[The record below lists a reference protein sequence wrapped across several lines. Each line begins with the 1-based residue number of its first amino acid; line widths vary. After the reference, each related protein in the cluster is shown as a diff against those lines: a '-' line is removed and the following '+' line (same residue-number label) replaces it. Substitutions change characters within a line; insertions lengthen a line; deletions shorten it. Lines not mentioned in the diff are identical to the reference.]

1 MSQLHSIVETIR
13 NELEVK
19 ERLRDETLRR
29 ARQLTRYCANAIRA
43 VHRGE
48 RAEAEQ
54 LLQAARTAAAEMTD
68 AIADHPD
75 LYYAGYTQDALK
87 ELSEAHLT
95 YALIS
100 DQELPTP
107 QMLGVPSPAYLNG
120 LAEAMG
126 ELRRCVLDRL
136 RQDDVAT
143 GERLLDVMDE
153 VYTLLITVDFS
164 EAVTGGLRRNTDTVR
179 AVLERTRGDLT
190 TAVRQEEMKAALRE
204 FSAHSGLDGS
214 RTIADGLSEALGS
227 ETA

>member
-1 MSQLHSIVETIR
+1 MTHLYTIVESIR
-13 NELEVK
+13 NELEIK

-48 RAEAEQ
+48 RSEAEQ
-54 LLQAARTAAAEMTD
+54 LLQAARAAAAEMTGE
-68 AIADHPD
+68 IADHPD

-95 YALIS
+95 YALVTG
-100 DQELPTP
+100 QEMPTP
-107 QMLGVPSPAYLNG
+107 QMIGVPSPAYLNG

-143 GERLLDVMDE
+143 GERLLDVMGE

-164 EAVTGGLRRNTDTVR
+164 EAVTGGLRRNTDAVR

-204 FSAHSGLDGS
+204 FSTRSELNS
-214 RTIADGLSEALGS
+214 PREIADGLSETS
-227 ETA
+227 ESEAS

>member
-1 MSQLHSIVETIR
+1 MSHLHTIVEAIR
-13 NELEVK
+13 NELEIK
-19 ERLRDETLRR
+19 ERLRDETLHR

-43 VHRGE
+43 VHRGDTP
-48 RAEAEQ
+48 EAEQ
-54 LLQAARTAAAEMTD
+54 LLQAARAAAAEMTSE
-68 AIADHPD
+68 IAEHPD

-95 YALIS
+95 YALITG
-100 DQELPTP
+100 QEVPTP
-107 QMLGVPSPAYLNG
+107 QALGVEAPAYLNG

-143 GERLLDVMDE
+143 GERLLGIMDE

-164 EAVTGGLRRNTDTVR
+164 EAITGGLRRNTDAVR

-204 FSAHSGLDGS
+204 FSTRSGLGS
-214 RTIADGLSEALGS
+214 PREVANSVPETLGSEAL
-227 ETA
+227 